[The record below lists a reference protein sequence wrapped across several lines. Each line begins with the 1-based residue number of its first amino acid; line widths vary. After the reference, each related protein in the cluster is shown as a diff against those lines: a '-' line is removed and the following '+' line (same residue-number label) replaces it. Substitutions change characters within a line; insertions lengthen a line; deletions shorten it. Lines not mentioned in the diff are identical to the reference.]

1 MQRFRRVLGVFL
13 MAAAVCCSAVPAV
26 DLPETAFDE
35 TDLAINPAL
44 PAQPRI
50 QEVPPV
56 VIRLAILPAQMLF
69 RADRFTRSSRVEV
82 ADVPTS
88 RHSQSLQIL
97 LCTFLT

>member
-1 MQRFRRVLGVFL
+1 MHRFRRFLGVFL
-13 MAAAVCCSAVPAV
+13 MTAAICCCAVPGV

-56 VIRLAILPAQMLF
+56 VVRLAILPASSLLCTDCDS
-69 RADRFTRSSRVEV
+69 RTSRVEV
-82 ADVPTS
+82 ADVAAS